1 VFLVGVGASSLALVF
16 DTTGRGWLGGV
27 CLPIVGELIL
37 ELLSECVCFGWL
49 VGSTVALSAL

>member
-49 VGSTVALSAL
+49 VPLWP